1 MTDPVP
7 AARAAGIRDARRLFP
22 ATAGRAYFSTAVVG
36 LASRHLAETYRAFI
50 DEWAADGLDYSRGE
64 RAAGEAR
71 SAVARPIRGQPAGLA
86 AIPSVW
92 SGSAALGAPVWPA
105 RHGGD

>member
-71 SAVARPIRGQPAGLA
+71 SAVGRLIGADAADIALLPPVSSAAGLGA
-86 AIPSVW
+86 
-92 SGSAALGAPVWPA
+92 APVRPS
-105 RHGGD
+105 